1 MSGDKSKRNGD
12 QCSGEGFFNADI
24 LQFPLQILSAEL
36 VFCMCDFC
44 VKPER
49 CLPLRCHGDTSIRNK
64 SNAKRRQTMTYQL
77 KSQLPFAR
85 NSAKFCGMPERDT
98 TKLQRTTRAFESRVL
113 FSCSSGH
120 GNMPPLLT
128 TPCLT
133 DAALDDLKVQAK
145 PGAEASCLRRVQEIP
160 TL

>member
-1 MSGDKSKRNGD
+1 
-12 QCSGEGFFNADI
+12 
-24 LQFPLQILSAEL
+24 
-36 VFCMCDFC
+36 
-44 VKPER
+44 
-49 CLPLRCHGDTSIRNK
+49 
-64 SNAKRRQTMTYQL
+64 
-77 KSQLPFAR
+77 
-85 NSAKFCGMPERDT
+85 MPERDT